1 MLHRQ
6 TTFVPFE
13 RLGPTFWSVELHR
26 TPRGVVAVTR
36 LFAVGAYLSHQPAQ
50 RMITVLCYTA
60 RTVRRTH
67 HLPGFVVLLVAA
79 VPGGINFFNHLTK
92 LVPTQQRGL
101 PHRIHHA
108 FQPVMFVIQ
117 EPGGATVG
125 FDDGRRKRTVLQ
137 PGGGAG
143 IAVGVDLLHPVAH
156 LVIDEGNGITQRI
169 DATREEFVV
178 IPLVAPVLTALVNV
192 ANNQV
197 LRVPV
202 MLSRLT
208 VVVIDGRQPG
218 G

>member
-1 MLHRQ
+1 
-6 TTFVPFE
+6 
-13 RLGPTFWSVELHR
+13 
-26 TPRGVVAVTR
+26 
-36 LFAVGAYLSHQPAQ
+36 
-50 RMITVLCYTA
+50 MITVLCHTA
-60 RTVRRTH
+60 RTVRNTH
-67 HLPGFVVLLVAA
+67 HLPGLVVLLVAA
-79 VPGGINFFNHLTK
+79 VAGGINFFHDLTK
-92 LVPTQQRGL
+92 LVPTKQRGL

-108 FQPVMFVIQ
+108 LQPVMFVIQ
-117 EPGGATVG
+117 ETGGATVG
-125 FDDGRRKRTVLQ
+125 FDDGGRKRTVLQ

-143 IAVGVDLLHPVAH
+143 IAVGVDLLHPVTH
-156 LVIDEGNGITQRI
+156 VVIDEGNGITERI

>member
-13 RLGPTFWSVELHR
+13 RLGPPFRAIELHR

-50 RMITVLCYTA
+50 RMITVLCHTA

-79 VPGGINFFNHLTK
+79 VPGGINFFHNLTK

-143 IAVGVDLLHPVAH
+143 IAVGVNLLHPVAH

>member
-1 MLHRQ
+1 
-6 TTFVPFE
+6 
-13 RLGPTFWSVELHR
+13 
-26 TPRGVVAVTR
+26 
-36 LFAVGAYLSHQPAQ
+36 
-50 RMITVLCYTA
+50 
-60 RTVRRTH
+60 
-67 HLPGFVVLLVAA
+67 
-79 VPGGINFFNHLTK
+79 
-92 LVPTQQRGL
+92 
-101 PHRIHHA
+101 
-108 FQPVMFVIQ
+108 MFVIQ

-143 IAVGVDLLHPVAH
+143 IAVGVNLLHPVAH

>member
-6 TTFVPFE
+6 ATFVPFE
-13 RLGPTFWSVELHR
+13 RFRPAFRAIELHR
-26 TPRGVVAVTR
+26 TPCGVVAVAS
-36 LFAVGAYLSHQPAQ
+36 LFTVGGCLSHQPAQ
-50 RMITVLCYTA
+50 RMITVLCHTA

-67 HLPGFVVLLVAA
+67 HLPGLVVLLVAA
-79 VPGGINFFNHLTK
+79 VPGGIDFFHNLTK

-101 PHRIHHA
+101 PHRVHHA
-108 FQPVMFVIQ
+108 LQPVMFVVP
-117 EPGGATVG
+117 EPGGVAVS
-125 FDDGRRKRTVLQ
+125 FDNGRGKRAVLQ

-143 IAVGVDLLHPVAH
+143 VAVGVDLLHPVAH
-156 LVIDEGNGITQRI
+156 VVIDEGNGITQRI

-192 ANNQV
+192 ANNEV

-208 VVVIDGRQPG
+208 VVVFDGRKPG